1 MITLKDHILTGILLA
16 VPFPACSMVAGYL
29 LRYQTLILNKPALP
43 YLVAIA
49 LNIVAMRI
57 LSRKESVKIV
67 RGMMIATFAFMLLIF
82 LFKIHPF
89 R

>member
-1 MITLKDHILTGILLA
+1 LKDSLLTGILLA
-16 VPFPACSMVAGYL
+16 LPLLACSLVAGYL
-29 LRYQTLILNKPALP
+29 LRNQTILYNKPALP

-49 LNIVAMRI
+49 LNMLLMRF
-57 LSRKESVKIV
+57 LSLRDRLKTV
-67 RGMMIATFAFMLLIF
+67 RGMMIATFAFMFLIF